1 MDFIKFHVIYTIT
14 QKYAGRLLISV
25 PVTNI
30 KKKTNLEKELCAQ
43 TLPVVRSARL
53 VYLH

>member
-30 KKKTNLEKELCAQ
+30 KKKPTEKRNA
-43 TLPVVRSARL
+43 VHKH
-53 VYLH
+53 YLW

>member
-30 KKKTNLEKELCAQ
+30 KKKNQLRKGMMCTNTTCGKEC
-43 TLPVVRSARL
+43 
-53 VYLH
+53 